1 MKNNFIIDNGKLSDC
16 LKNIIKKLKLNNSII
31 QNKIHIIINKLYCE
45 SNKYIIK
52 NILYNFGLNN
62 YVYTYEEDLY
72 KDLNGSILSIWKN
85 NGILYNAT
93 KEEFVELCDI
103 EKIKE
108 ANILITETKDIID
121 YIKSINKNI
130 IIYEDIKHPIFS
142 LLENTNYVNKSSK

>member
-62 YVYTYEEDLY
+62 YTYIYEEDLY

-85 NGILYNAT
+85 NGILYNST
-93 KEEFVELCDI
+93 KEEYVELCDI
-103 EKIKE
+103 EKIKK

-130 IIYEDIKHPIFS
+130 IIYEDIKNPIFS